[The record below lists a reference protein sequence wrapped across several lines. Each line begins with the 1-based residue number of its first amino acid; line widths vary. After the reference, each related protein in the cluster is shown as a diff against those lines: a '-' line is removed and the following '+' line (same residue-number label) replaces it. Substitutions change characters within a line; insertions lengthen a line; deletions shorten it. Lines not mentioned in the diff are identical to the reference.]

1 MKTNVKGEGS
11 LKFHSIREMCNEF
24 EMTPRTLRYYEEI
37 GLLHPT
43 YTESGRR
50 KYAQKDRTRL
60 FLIKRGKQLGFHLQ
74 EIKEMIDLFLVDR
87 TGEKQLKKTI
97 QYGNQKIEEL
107 DKKIAELELLKAE
120 IITLKEEFEEKL
132 MEIEV

>member
-1 MKTNVKGEGS
+1 MTK
-11 LKFHSIREMCNEF
+11 EF
-24 EMTPRTLRYYEEI
+24 EMTHRTLRYYEEI

-50 KYAQKDRTRL
+50 KYSQKDRTRL
-60 FLIKRGKQLGFHLQ
+60 YLIQRGKHLGFNLQ
-74 EIKEMIDLFLVDR
+74 EIKEMIDLFTIDR

-107 DKKIAELELLKAE
+107 DEKINELTLLKKE
-120 IITLKEEFEEKL
+120 IINMKHKL
-132 MEIEV
+132 ERILLEIEVYEK